1 MNALTVRQLRA
12 VLERYSYPKAN
23 AKREARAWAN
33 AWAARV
39 GKRRGNLGLTKG
51 NNGRIRAGRKLL
63 EGHKKDELV
72 AMAHK
77 HGFKTNG
84 KTKEQIIKMLWN
96 K

>member
-1 MNALTVRQLRA
+1 MNKLFKTPTPKRKLKPAKNLLNSATQNKNVNSVTVRQLRA

-51 NNGRIRAGRKLL
+51 NNGRIRAGKIGR
-63 EGHKKDELV
+63 
-72 AMAHK
+72 AHV
-77 HGFKTNG
+77 
-84 KTKEQIIKMLWN
+84 
-96 K
+96 